1 MATPKPAVDSTG
13 FSFANT
19 GLADMGADLNTVLN
33 PYAGF
38 SGMPRTGVDNLM
50 PSQVDT
56 AVLGQQLVK
65 QSQFTMPEMKKP
77 AVVAFSPSQ
86 RKMFV
91 NGAMFEADNDAAALQ
106 TESLLGQPGVGLPQ
120 GSDWIQL
127 DAGSYGQYLNTIKNP
142 GLGKLAKK
150 NFGIG
155 IDNMQMLAGRG
166 LQLAG
171 AEETGQSIVDQQVKD
186 LSKTTPY
193 VREFSDVKDANTAI
207 DWLVANFA
215 QQGPNIL
222 ESIATA
228 AIGFGAGTAAG
239 GPLAGGGA
247 ALAGLAGKEVFKQSV
262 AAALK
267 KRAAGEVLSAV
278 ETKLLREAA
287 GIAGATA
294 VSFLNNVQTG
304 ASDIYG
310 ELRDRGADPNDVSAK
325 MTALAGS
332 LPYAALESL
341 PEFMLASRLFGGGKL
356 THGGTSVAMK
366 DIQGTN
372 MLTTGLKRGGEL
384 LKRGTIGGVVGG
396 TAEGSTE
403 LGQEALLVGLSGQDF
418 SAPDVQKRLLESFA
432 AGFGTGGIMGAAANL
447 RRGPIGKEPVNLL
460 KPGQTTE
467 PSSAESIIPPAVP
480 VGEPMQ
486 TGGMGAKPNF
496 VAGSEG
502 VRTAIPSDR
511 IYTGEVAPGQFGG
524 AQGVLD
530 LGGATIGELQQRS
543 NQTGELAPRMVWNP
557 QTQQYEQ
564 QAVTAP
570 PSDRLALPLATP
582 TDSRQMALQFAP
594 AAPSGIQFTEQQPL
608 PNTVMAQQMQDAQR
622 KLQLDQAFA
631 AMAQQQN
638 TQKQTDMQR
647 LAVQAQNQRQLD
659 FAAQQQAM
667 QQPQAPVLPTRPV
680 PVRQPQQLSLFKR
693 GELPTP
699 SSAERLRRGIN
710 PPVAE
715 TPITIARPT
724 PGEFLKAGQLSL
736 FNQQG
741 QPSVAALKSAGTK
754 QQVVPTVQAG
764 ATQIKPTGKPVTAVT
779 ATRAKAA
786 VLKKGTTNATQKGK
800 QQQSSQPKRQ
810 EDSGRVEGGGKAG
823 NKPTTQNKSG
833 SNQASSSGKSVVSGT
848 NKTETPKGKLTER
861 LIARIEK
868 GAFGGPTGTLG
879 KAVKA
884 RQATATETPTKPT
897 TPQGGKA
904 KLAKGAVKKSE
915 AKSKAAPVKAAQL
928 QKGPSG
934 LAAMVNQLVG
944 VKTQAPVV
952 ESKKVVGEVSA
963 ETQAENQAIDEAI
976 ETHETTKNPA
986 AYAEALFDIVSAFA
1000 LESNA
1005 RKYTRKTAET
1015 YLSDGGVPT
1024 SDFKA
1029 ALKEV
1034 ALNEESI
1041 GPKSRLYGL
1050 LAEHGLLNDA
1060 DVLAKVRVPGAK
1072 TKQAAVIDEPINI
1085 KTTPEQRLADLI
1097 NNRDG
1102 YLRKDQLSR
1111 AALILYAD
1119 VDNGEFAVGERGLLD
1134 DFFDIDGD
1142 PIIVQVPGT
1151 NRYVLATQAETE
1163 VSTEEYS
1170 KRHAEARKAL
1180 RDLEDEETQTTLD
1193 DLQYDPLYDNTRSDR
1208 GDLEFFRV
1216 DGKPTVPM
1224 KSGALKLVVAR
1235 AIAKY
1240 ARKPK
1245 VAVFANLAD
1254 MKAKNPALFKAAAKA
1269 RKAGDIEHVNAAG
1282 MAWGDNVV
1290 LFADF
1295 IESEHQARFI
1305 VAHETLGHVGFRG
1318 LINGRALDA
1327 ILNQLANND
1336 EQLRHAAEVYAAGRN
1351 IPFTEAVEEVLAD
1364 RAAAIET
1371 NTILRFWNWIKNQLN
1386 KLGFAFNDDA
1396 ARFLIGLS
1404 RQYIR
1409 KGTGRSEFNLS
1420 GIYKDINAA
1429 LQNELTDTEVLR
1441 YSSYAPQGQATFA
1454 LGNLNRNAAI
1464 HGGMERVF
1472 NHIIEAKNKFDAART
1487 QGTGLKMNA
1496 GNMIQKI
1503 FDGVK
1508 TQDNLARE
1516 SKGLAKIFSKIQD
1529 KASMQTVLKTRYAE
1543 GTKTAHGAPFL
1554 GFGEGPLPEELTRAG
1569 ELMAYASIFK
1579 MRQYTDSDLDKF
1591 TNPVFYDY
1599 EAKLQSEA
1607 FDELKAAG
1615 LITPEEFQKGFKVQQ
1630 GTVEKPM
1637 TPEEQA
1643 RLSTERDKQVA
1654 YLEGAKVRAL
1664 ARIDKRIA
1672 QTEDAD
1678 IKAEEAVKRR
1688 KAEKGY
1694 DADIKATKN
1703 EYTKRISSPSYE
1715 AANMVDISTIPEL
1728 AWMKNI
1734 TADSKEYKIYKEFF
1748 DTMAI
1753 SHIDVLRSKYIGAV
1767 HEQNRLINDGVSR
1780 AFKTPITT
1788 AERKFIDAIV
1798 AKYEDMRMQ
1807 DSEMKNNRLTLSKGA
1822 EEDALEFLRMKFAR
1836 AFYTDLALND
1846 LKKMVKGYTA
1856 DEVDSLVRSMRSK
1869 LRAQIDPEVDL
1880 VRNSSI
1886 WALEHNMEEI
1896 SMFTSSINDDQMY
1909 AKRSI
1914 AGSYVP
1920 LTRQGEWQ
1928 VRLQAFAVNSK
1939 GDEIPVKLRQGEQD
1953 SLPFY
1958 KTATEKDAAEYQ
1970 QELNNILNGE
1980 YEMRNSDGEVSNV
1993 RLRAIRSITEQ
2004 TPELVDIMHY
2014 DEVMYSLS
2022 KLGLQLKPEQREV
2035 LVKKVTAQNS
2045 RARSN
2050 LQRAAVPGWE
2060 KDVVRGA
2067 SAFLEQQAYTAANK
2081 QFRHQFDSILDD
2093 NRNWFGDSERLS
2105 ELKAKWENATGSAK
2119 EIAAR
2124 DYFQELHFF
2133 NKVNETDA
2141 SGKSNRGNYYKER
2154 GKSLLDWLDST
2165 GDIVHADDI
2174 WTNNEWSVA
2183 ARTWAAVAQLGGSI
2197 ATGISQVLSLPTN
2210 SWAYL
2215 ASFNPKTGFG
2225 VGLGAGKAGYLL
2237 TSYGVKAANIKYANM
2252 EYIVEQLAIAESN
2265 ESGVDSNGITASE
2278 LRFLKDLSEEQRLD
2292 AAQFNALTGT
2302 VRGKKGAMGNATF
2315 QKFVQVWMTPF
2326 SYSEQ
2331 FNRRVTVL
2339 AAYRGEY
2346 DRQIAAGVDI
2356 SLADQAARNVAT
2368 KALDATQGDYGQYT
2382 RPAFF
2387 RGGLQSFIY
2396 MYKQYPIIM
2405 VQLLKNMDYKGRIIM
2420 LGSLILLSGLR
2431 GLPGSDDLLDI
2442 VDGLCQRLGLRVG
2455 SVEKEFVRITREV
2468 FGKEL
2473 ADELNPI
2480 LMRGLVDHVTGWSFS
2495 NRLGLGDIIP
2505 GTGLLKPSATKQEL
2519 LREVENLA
2527 GAPTSFIAGV
2537 LNWTGGTLP
2546 AVLTGRQSPL
2556 ELLRDSPIRA
2566 FKNLGDAWQFH
2577 NSGAIV
2583 DSKGY
2588 VVAKNVSNWE
2598 ILGKAM
2604 GFYPSRAQ
2612 VQMDWMAADS
2622 QEQAYA
2628 SMIKTEALR
2637 EAVTAKLEGDT
2648 AHLSRVKTYI
2658 SEWNEASK
2666 GTRLEIR
2673 NFDKSV
2679 QNAYKEA
2686 KQPLAIRSLKS
2697 SAKGGRAEA
2706 KDMLRAYG
2714 IDEEVLQGI
2723 PD

>member
-1 MATPKPAVDSTG
+1 MATPKPTVDSTG

-19 GLADMGADLNTVLN
+19 GLGDMGADLNTVLN

-38 SGMPRTGVDNLM
+38 SGMPRTGLDNLV

-77 AVVAFSPSQ
+77 AIVAYSPSQ

-91 NGAMFEADNDAAALQ
+91 NGATFEADNDAAALQ
-106 TESLLGQPGVGLPQ
+106 TESLLGQPGTGLPQ
-120 GSDWIQL
+120 GDWVQL

-186 LSKTTPY
+186 LAKTHPY
-193 VREFSDVKDANTAI
+193 VREFSDVKDASTAI

-228 AIGFGAGTAAG
+228 AIGFGVGSATG

-247 ALAGLAGKEVFKQSV
+247 ALAGLAGKEAFKQSV
-262 AAALK
+262 AAAIK
-267 KRAAGEVLSAV
+267 KRAAGEILSAV
-278 ETKLLREAA
+278 ETKLLREAS

-294 VSFLNNVQTG
+294 ISFLNNVQTG

-341 PEFMLASRLFGGGKL
+341 PEFLLASRLFGGGAL
-356 THGGTSVAMK
+356 TRGGTSTALK
-366 DIQGTN
+366 DIQGTS
-372 MLTTGLKRGGEL
+372 MLTTGIKRGGEL
-384 LKRGTIGGVVGG
+384 LKRGAIGGVVGG
-396 TAEGSTE
+396 GAEGTTE

-447 RRGPIGKEPVNLL
+447 RRGPIGKEPTNLL
-460 KPGQTTE
+460 NPGQTTE
-467 PSSAESIIPPAVP
+467 PSSSESIIPPAVP

-496 VAGSEG
+496 VAGPEG
-502 VRTAIPSDR
+502 VRGAIPSDR
-511 IYTGEVAPGQFGG
+511 IFTGEVAPGQFGG

-570 PSDRLALPLATP
+570 PSDRLALPSPQAP
-582 TDSRQMALQFAP
+582 VDSRQMALQFAP
-594 AAPSGIQFTEQQPL
+594 PAPSGVQFTEQQPL

-631 AMAQQQN
+631 AMAQQQAA
-638 TQKQTDMQR
+638 QKQADMQR
-647 LAVQAQNQRQLD
+647 LGVQAQNQRQLD
-659 FAAQQQAM
+659 FAAQQQAA
-667 QQPQAPVLPTRPV
+667 QQPQPPVMPMKQV
-680 PVRQPQQLSLFKR
+680 PVRQPQQMSLFKR

-699 SSAERLRRGIN
+699 SRAEGLRRGVSAQT
-710 PPVAE
+710 PE

-741 QPSVAALKSAGTK
+741 QPSVAALKSAGTR
-754 QQVVPTVQAG
+754 QQVVPTVQVG
-764 ATQIKPTGKPVTAVT
+764 AAQIKPTGKPVTAVT
-779 ATRAKAA
+779 ATKAKAA
-786 VLKKGTTNATQKGK
+786 VLKKGKANATQKGK
-800 QQQSSQPKRQ
+800 QQQGSVSQRQ
-810 EDSGRVEGGGKAG
+810 EDNGRVQGGGNAG
-823 NKPTTQNKSG
+823 QKSTTQNKGG
-833 SNQASSSGKSVVSGT
+833 SNQASSSGKSLQRGKKQEKVVAAPVVT
-848 NKTETPKGKLTER
+848 
-861 LIARIEK
+861 
-868 GAFGGPTGTLG
+868 
-879 KAVKA
+879 
-884 RQATATETPTKPT
+884 TKKET
-897 TPQGGKA
+897 TPPTPPKSGKD
-904 KLAKGAVKKSE
+904 KLAKGAAKKSE
-915 AKSKAAPVKAAQL
+915 AKAKATPAKAAQL

-944 VKTQAPVV
+944 VRTQAPVV

-963 ETQAENQAIDEAI
+963 ETQAENDAIDEAI

-1000 LESNA
+1000 LESNP
-1005 RKYTRKTAET
+1005 RKYTRKTAEN
-1015 YLSDGGVPT
+1015 YLSDGGVPP
-1024 SDFKA
+1024 SDFQA

-1041 GPKSRLYGL
+1041 GTKTRLYSL
-1050 LAEHGLLNDA
+1050 LADHGLLSDA
-1060 DVLAKVRVPGAK
+1060 DVQAKVRTPGAK
-1072 TKQAAVIDEPINI
+1072 VKQAAVIDEPVNS
-1085 KTTPEQRLADLI
+1085 KVTPEQRLADLI

-1102 YLRKDQLSR
+1102 YLNKGQLNR
-1111 AALILYAD
+1111 NALILYAD
-1119 VDNGEFAVGERGLLD
+1119 VDNGQFAVGERGLID
-1134 DFFDIDGD
+1134 DFFDEDGD
-1142 PIIVQVPGT
+1142 PIIVQIPGT
-1151 NRYVLATQAETE
+1151 NRYVLATQAESE
-1163 VSTEEYS
+1163 VSTEDYA
-1170 KRHAEARKAL
+1170 KRHAEARQAL
-1180 RDLEDEETQTTLD
+1180 RELEDEESQTTLD
-1193 DLQYDPLYDNTRSDR
+1193 DLQYDPLYDNARSDR

-1216 DGKPTVPM
+1216 DGKPAAPM
-1224 KSGALKLVVAR
+1224 KTGALKLVVAR
-1235 AIAKY
+1235 AISKY

-1254 MKAKNPALFKAAAKA
+1254 MKASNPTLFKAAAQA

-1327 ILNQLANND
+1327 VLQQLADND
-1336 EQLRHAAEVYAAGRN
+1336 EQLKHAAEVYAAGRN

-1371 NTILRFWNWIKNQLN
+1371 NTLIRFWNWIKNQLN
-1386 KLGFAFNDDA
+1386 KLGFTFNDDA

-1429 LQNELTDTEVLR
+1429 LQNELSSVEVLR

-1472 NHIIEAKNKFDAART
+1472 THIIEAKNKFDAART
-1487 QGTGLKMNA
+1487 QGTGMKMNA
-1496 GNMIQKI
+1496 GNIMQKV
-1503 FDGVK
+1503 FDGIK

-1516 SKGLAKIFSKIQD
+1516 SKGLAKIFAKIQD

-1569 ELMAYASIFK
+1569 ELMAYASIYK
-1579 MRQYTDSDLDKF
+1579 MRQYSDSDLDKF

-1630 GTVEKPM
+1630 GTVEKNM
-1637 TPEEQA
+1637 TPEEQQ
-1643 RLSTERDKQVA
+1643 RLGAERDKQVA
-1654 YLEGAKVRAL
+1654 YLENAKARAL
-1664 ARIDKRIA
+1664 ARHDKNTA
-1672 QTEDAD
+1672 TAEDEDA
-1678 IKAEEAVKRR
+1678 KAEEAVKRR
-1688 KAEKGY
+1688 RTEKSY
-1694 DADIKATKN
+1694 DADIKATKT
-1703 EYTKRISSPSYE
+1703 EYTKRINAPSYE

-1728 AWMKNI
+1728 AWMKEI

-1767 HEQNRLINDGVSR
+1767 HEQNRLITDGVSR
-1780 AFKTPITT
+1780 AFKTPLTT
-1788 AERKFIDAIV
+1788 AERKFLDDVTAR
-1798 AKYEDMRMQ
+1798 YEEMRMQ
-1807 DSEMKNNRLTLSKGA
+1807 DSEMKNNRLTLSEA
-1822 EEDALEFLRMKFAR
+1822 AQSDALKFLRNKFAR
-1836 AFYTDLALND
+1836 AFYNDLALND
-1846 LKKMVKGYTA
+1846 FKSMVKGYTA
-1856 DEVDSLVRSMRSK
+1856 VEVDNLVRSMRAK
-1869 LRAQIDPEVDL
+1869 LRRQIDPDVD
-1880 VRNSSI
+1880 RTENSSI

-1928 VRLQAFAVNSK
+1928 VRLQAFATNSK
-1939 GDEIPVKLRQGEQD
+1939 GEEVPIKLRQGEQD

-1958 KTATEKDAAEYQ
+1958 KTPTEKDAADYQ
-1970 QELNNILNGE
+1970 QELNTVLNGE
-1980 YEMRNSDGEVSNV
+1980 YEMRDEDGNVANV
-1993 RLRAIRSITEQ
+1993 RLRAIRSVTEQ

-2022 KLGLQLKPEQREV
+2022 KLGLHLKPEQREV

-2050 LQRAAVPGWE
+2050 LQRAAVPGWD

-2067 SAFLEQQAYTAANK
+2067 SGFLEQQAYTAANK

-2105 ELKAKWENATGSAK
+2105 ELKAKWENSTGSAK

-2124 DYFQELHFF
+2124 DYFQEKFYYDKS
-2133 NKVNETDA
+2133 NATDK

-2197 ATGISQVLSLPTN
+2197 ATGITQMISLPTN

-2237 TSYGVKAANIKYANM
+2237 TSYGVKAANIKYAKAD
-2252 EYIVEQLAIAESN
+2252 YIAEQLAIAESN
-2265 ESGVDSNGITASE
+2265 DSGVDSNGLTASE

-2302 VRGKKGAMGNATF
+2302 VRGKQGAMGNATF

-2346 DRQIAAGVDI
+2346 DRQIAAGVDV
-2356 SLADQAARNVAT
+2356 SLADQAARTMAT
-2368 KALDATQGDYGQYT
+2368 KALDATQGDYAQYT

-2473 ADELNPI
+2473 AEELNPI
-2480 LMRGLVDHVTGWSFS
+2480 LMRGLLDHVTGWSFS
-2495 NRLGLGDIIP
+2495 NRIGLGDIIP

-2546 AVLTGRQSPL
+2546 AVLSGRQSPL
-2556 ELLRDSPIRA
+2556 ELLRDSPVRA

-2588 VVAKNVSNWE
+2588 VVAKNATNWE

-2612 VQMDWMAADS
+2612 VQMDWMAADT

-2637 EAVTAKLEGDT
+2637 EAVVAKLEGDT
-2648 AHLSRVKTYI
+2648 DKQTRVKNYI
-2658 SEWNEASK
+2658 AEWNEASK

-2686 KQPLAIRSLKS
+2686 KQPLALRSLKS
-2697 SAKGGRAEA
+2697 SARGGRAEA

-2714 IDEEVLQGI
+2714 VDEEVLQGI